1 MFENL
6 VRNEN
11 IFMGDKI
18 SHSVSFNNGA
28 TVSVGGYSNR
38 KRRVEFWNGDNLEYA
53 VDLYS
58 GTFASPSKRYFVN
71 WKVKIFQDGNL
82 IDEVALDL
90 RDKYVHV
97 MVDTR
102 SLGDNLAWSIF

>member
-6 VRNEN
+6 VRKKD

-18 SHSVSFNNGA
+18 FHSVSFNNGA
-28 TVSVGGYSNR
+28 TVSLGGYSNR

-53 VDLYS
+53 TDLYP

-82 IDEVALDL
+82 VEETILDL
-90 RDKYVHV
+90 RGK
-97 MVDTR
+97 
-102 SLGDNLAWSIF
+102 

>member
-28 TVSVGGYSNR
+28 TVSVGGYSN
-38 KRRVEFWNGDNLEYA
+38 
-53 VDLYS
+53 
-58 GTFASPSKRYFVN
+58 
-71 WKVKIFQDGNL
+71 
-82 IDEVALDL
+82 
-90 RDKYVHV
+90 
-97 MVDTR
+97 
-102 SLGDNLAWSIF
+102 